1 MIEDIEFWSEDRT
14 FGLKVPSG
22 ALSRV
27 LELSRRAAPK
37 ETGGVLVGYYTE
49 AQDCAVVTEVSAAPP
64 DSRSGRNFVVRGT
77 VGLQCW
83 LNRLWRR
90 ERRFYLGDWHSHPG
104 EAPRPSRTDIAQ
116 LEEIAE
122 DESRNCP
129 EPVALL
135 IGGATADANDV
146 AAYVYPRR
154 TGFIELLRIEHTPK
168 R

>member
-1 MIEDIEFWSEDRT
+1 MSEDIEFWSEDRA
-14 FGLKVPSG
+14 FGLKVPAG
-22 ALSRV
+22 ALSRI

-49 AQDCAVVTEVSAAPP
+49 AQDCAVVTEVSGAPS
-64 DSRSGRNFVVRGT
+64 DSKSGRNFFVRGT
-77 VGLQCW
+77 AGLQRW

-104 EAPRPSRTDIAQ
+104 EAPLASPTDIAQ
-116 LEEIAE
+116 LKEIAE
-122 DESRNCP
+122 DESCKCP

-135 IGGATADANDV
+135 IGGAAADANDA
-146 AAYVYPRR
+146 AAYVYPQ
-154 TGFIELLRIEHTPK
+154 GAGLIELLRTENIYY